1 MADTGEWFAQ
11 PVNDLRGRALPEPGW
26 PAGYVALIERYRLEV
41 PLPPR
46 LAALAKSHHPKSSKD
61 WIVLPVRRRP
71 KDTLGDHLEFA
82 LKREGVDLS
91 VLHALFQVVEPD
103 VLEDLV
109 CATPTGKYTRRIW
122 FLYEWLTG
130 ERLDL
135 QDAGKVRA
143 VPAVDP
149 ELQVTLAEGELSSR
163 HRVVDNLPGTPDFCP
178 MVRWTPALRRHAA
191 LAWDQ
196 RARQVLGRTHP
207 DVISR
212 AAAFLLLSDSRSSF
226 QIEGERPPFD
236 RVERWGRAIGEAGEV
251 ELSLTE
257 LERLQRVV
265 IGESRFV
272 TLGLREEGGFVGE
285 RDRLTREP
293 IPEHISARSDDLSDL
308 VRGVIEYEQRALEGK
323 VEPVIAA
330 AAVAF
335 GFAYI
340 HPFEDGNGRI
350 HRWLIHHVLSRAGYN
365 AGGLVFPVSA
375 AILRH
380 VASYQKVLQS
390 HSLPLL
396 DLIRWE
402 PTESGNVRVLN
413 ETAHLYRYFDATAH
427 AEFLYDRVEETVE
440 KDLPEEVAYLEAF
453 DEFSRRVQRLL
464 GDMPHGTVDLLHRF
478 VTQEGGRLSKRARD
492 NEFSMLTNEEGDAV
506 EELWRECHQPQPS
519 SGDGPN
525 FDIPP

>member
-1 MADTGEWFAQ
+1 MGATGEWFAQ
-11 PVNDLRGRALPEPGW
+11 PVNNLRGRTLPETGW
-26 PAGYVALIERYRLEV
+26 PAGYGALIERYRLKV

-46 LAALAKSHHPKSSKD
+46 LAAVSKSHHPSSSEE

-71 KDTLGDHLEFA
+71 ADTLGDHLEFA

-91 VLHALFQVVEPD
+91 VLHALFQVVEP
-103 VLEDLV
+103 EDLEEFV
-109 CATPTGKYTRRIW
+109 RATPTGKYTRRIW

-135 QDAGKVRA
+135 PDAGKVRA

-163 HRVVDNLPGTPDFCP
+163 HRVVDNLPGTPEFCP

-191 LAWDQ
+191 LAWDE
-196 RARQVLGRTHP
+196 RAREVLGRTHP

-226 QIEGERPPFD
+226 QIEGERPPLD
-236 RVERWGRAIGEAGEV
+236 RVKRWGRAIGEAGGV
-251 ELSLTE
+251 ELSVTE

-265 IGESRFV
+265 IGGSRFV
-272 TLGLREEGGFVGE
+272 TIGLREEGGFLGE
-285 RDRLTREP
+285 RDRHTREP
-293 IPEHISARSDDLSDL
+293 IPEHISARSGDLPDL
-308 VRGVIEYEQRALEGK
+308 MRGVIEYEKRALEGM
-323 VEPVIAA
+323 VEPVIAG
-330 AAVAF
+330 AVMAF
-335 GFAYI
+335 GFVYI

-350 HRWLIHHVLSRAGYN
+350 HRWLIHHVLSRAGYSPD
-365 AGGLVFPVSA
+365 GFVFPVSA
-375 AILRH
+375 AILRN
-380 VASYQKVLQS
+380 VSSYEEVLQS
-390 HSLPLL
+390 YSSPAL

-427 AEFLYDRVEETVE
+427 AEFLYDCVEETVE
-440 KDLPEEVAYLEAF
+440 KDLPEEIAYLEAF
-453 DEFSRRVQRLL
+453 DEFSERVQRLL

-478 VTQEGGRLSKRARD
+478 LTQEGGRLSKRARE
-492 NEFSMLTNEEGDAV
+492 NEFSMLTEEEGDAV
-506 EELWRECHQPQPS
+506 EELWRECHER
-519 SGDGPN
+519 N
-525 FDIPP
+525 E